1 MPDITSWHNKL
12 TIWITFSVCSMNDL
26 HFRYGQTINPSVLSS
41 KIVSKISKCWN
52 PTRTLT
58 IKQTKII
65 VSQMWWN
72 MNIFSKFF
80 ACVDNFFKYNLL
92 LKFFLFQLIIFPIEK
107 SRHKYFFQTFL
118 VHKFFF
124 FLFPLLDFYFCFFPT
139 PTPTTFLMVRP

>member
-1 MPDITSWHNKL
+1 
-12 TIWITFSVCSMNDL
+12 
-26 HFRYGQTINPSVLSS
+26 LSS

-80 ACVDNFFKYNLL
+80 SCVYNFLKYNLL
-92 LKFFLFQLIIFPIEK
+92 LEFFLFQLIIFPIEK
-107 SRHKYFFQTFL
+107 SL
-118 VHKFFF
+118 HKFFF
-124 FLFPLLDFYFCFFPT
+124 KLFWCTNFFSFYFPCSIFIFAFSP
-139 PTPTTFLMVRP
+139 PPPPPLF